1 MYYEDIINDCI
12 KEPKMIDLY
21 INIAKGGISC
31 AKNNKRNKIIIKQDN
46 YFILLC
52 IILKLSF
59 FLNM

>member
-12 KEPKMIDLY
+12 KTPKMIDLY
-21 INIAKGGISC
+21 IRIAKGGISC
-31 AKNNKRNKIIIKQDN
+31 TKNNKRNKIIIKQDN